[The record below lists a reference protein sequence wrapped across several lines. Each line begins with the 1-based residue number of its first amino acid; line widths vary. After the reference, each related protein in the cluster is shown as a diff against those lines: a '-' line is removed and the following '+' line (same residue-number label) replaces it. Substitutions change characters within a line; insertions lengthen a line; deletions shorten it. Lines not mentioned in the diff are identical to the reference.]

1 MNTKLLYS
9 RPAQSFQDAMPLGN
23 GRLGAMVFGRPL
35 RREDYYSERIV
46 LNEESLWYG
55 GENAREN
62 PDSANALAE
71 VRRLLLEGRVKEAE
85 YLADSSMT
93 AAPRNG
99 TPYQMLGELVFTARV
114 EHEPVLNYR
123 RELDL
128 ETGIATVCYE
138 TYGGLFTL
146 RAFCSAVDG
155 VLVIELSTDSKA
167 GLDFHVYLRRRPFDG
182 QSFREGRP
190 EVGIAGQAGPDG
202 VKFAAALRGDCE
214 HGSIGVSGQ
223 SLVFEKVA
231 SARLLVAASTTW
243 REPDPRSACLAALS
257 KASKRSMGD
266 LRSRHTRDF
275 STQFQSVSLRL
286 GKETKGDTDERLQA
300 VRKGKSDSCLAALQF
315 QFGRYLMIS
324 ASRPG
329 SLPATLQGI
338 WCDSMT
344 PIWNCNYT
352 LNVNLQMTYWP
363 AETTGLPRCHEP
375 LFDFLDRLVERG
387 RVTARRMYGC
397 RGFVAHHTSDLRADP
412 SPTGGVYASA
422 LWPLGGAWL
431 ALHVW
436 EHYLFGRDLGFLRAK
451 AYPILREAGRFFE
464 DYLAENKR
472 GQLVVAPSVSPEN
485 WFVLPDGER
494 GKLCA
499 GATMDSQIL
508 RGLFEALLEASEAL
522 GVDAKQRNTWRR
534 ILEKLPPSEIDAT
547 GRIREWVEPYA
558 ELDPGHRHLSHLYAV
573 FPGSQISPLND
584 DGSLAKA
591 ARKGLQVKLQAATD
605 LTGWNQAWMA
615 NMFARLLDAESAWAC
630 LQRIQQKFTHQSLL
644 GDCPPLNLDG
654 NFGFTSAVAEM
665 LVQSHRGEIHILPAL
680 PKAWPEGEVRGL
692 RARGGFTVSIAWK
705 NGTATRVEV
714 QSSLGGSIRLR
725 SSVKLEGSAI
735 SGTAA
740 KDKNGWIQ
748 ELEIPAKKIVV
759 LKRHVLRG

>member
-93 AAPRNG
+93 ATPRNG

-114 EHEPVLNYR
+114 EHEPVSNYR

-128 ETGIATVCYE
+128 ETGIATVSYE
-138 TYGGLFTL
+138 TSGGLFTL
-146 RAFCSAVDG
+146 RAFCSSVDG

-182 QSFREGRP
+182 QFFREGRHA
-190 EVGIAGQAGPDG
+190 VGISGQAGPDG

-214 HGSIGVSGQ
+214 QGSMRVSGQ

-231 SARLLVAASTTW
+231 TARLLVAASTTW
-243 REPDPRSACLAALS
+243 REPDPRSACLAVLS
-257 KASKRSMGD
+257 KASKRSTGD
-266 LRSRHTRDF
+266 LRSRHTADF
-275 STQFQSVSLRL
+275 SSQFQSVSLRL

-300 VRKGKSDSCLAALQF
+300 VRKGKSDPSLSALQF

-352 LNVNLQMTYWP
+352 INVNLQMTYWP

-387 RVTARRMYGC
+387 RITARRMYGC

-412 SPTGGVYASA
+412 APTGGVYASA

-436 EHYLFGRDLGFLRAK
+436 EHYLFGRDLGFLRSK

-464 DYLAENKR
+464 DYLAENNR
-472 GQLVVAPSVSPEN
+472 GQLVAAPSVSPEN
-485 WFVLPDGER
+485 WFVLPNGDR

-508 RGLFEALLEASEAL
+508 RSLFEALIEASQAL
-522 GVDAKQRNTWRR
+522 GVDAKPRSTWRR
-534 ILEKLPPSEIDAT
+534 ILEKLPPTEIDAT

-558 ELDPGHRHLSHLYAV
+558 ELDPGHRHLSHLFAV

-591 ARKGLQVKLQAATD
+591 ARKGLQVKLRAATD

-665 LVQSHRGEIHILPAL
+665 LLQSHRSEIHILPAL

-692 RARGGFTVSIAWK
+692 RARGGYTVSIAWK
-705 NGTATRVEV
+705 NGTLTRVEI

-725 SSVKLEGSAI
+725 SSTKLSGSGI
-735 SGTAA
+735 SGTPA
-740 KDKNGWIQ
+740 KDKNGWTQ
-748 ELEIPAKKIVV
+748 LVEIPAGCLLF
-759 LKRHVLRG
+759 LKPSTR